1 MKRVVIVRH
10 AKAVP
15 YGYDDDFNRKLRS
28 SGKDDAKLLS
38 SKLKENKI
46 MPDLMISSPAKR
58 AYKTAKIYAEILRYP
73 ASKIRAEEELYE
85 EMTTQDFIDMLR
97 ELPDEIQTVFV
108 FGHNPT
114 IYYLT
119 NNLVRFFNSD
129 MPTCSTVGIEFRIES
144 WNELSARGG
153 EMCFHLVPR
162 AFR

>member
-1 MKRVVIVRH
+1 MKRVVLVRH

-28 SGKDDAKLLS
+28 SGKDDAELLS
-38 SKLKENKI
+38 SKLKDNKI
-46 MPDLMISSPAKR
+46 TPDLMISSPAKR
-58 AYKTAKIYAEILRYP
+58 AYKTAKIYAGVLRYP
-73 ASKIRAEEELYE
+73 ANKIRSEEELYE
-85 EMTTQDFIDMLR
+85 GMTTQDFIDMLR
-97 ELPDEIQTVFV
+97 EIPDEVQTVFV

-144 WNELSARGG
+144 WKELSARGG
-153 EMCFHLVPR
+153 EMSFHLVPR